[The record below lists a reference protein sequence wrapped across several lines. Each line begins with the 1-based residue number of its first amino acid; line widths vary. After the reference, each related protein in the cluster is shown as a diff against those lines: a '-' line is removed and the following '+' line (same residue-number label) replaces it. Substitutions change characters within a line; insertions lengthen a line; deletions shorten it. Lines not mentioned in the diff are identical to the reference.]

1 MVSKNNAV
9 TIQDVAREARVSV
22 STVSRV
28 LNEKVDVASETRD
41 HVLSVIDRL
50 GYSSSLAARSMRSLR
65 KNMLGLVVP
74 DIGFPYSIEVMKGI
88 NRAIA
93 ESPFDLLVFTTGD
106 IKKTGTASH
115 EQHYVSLLNNS
126 LTDGV
131 IIVASAANNFQTNA
145 PIVAVDP
152 HHVDPEYPSVQGKN
166 YAGAT
171 SVMEYLIGLG
181 HSRIGF
187 IGGRP
192 EIWSAVRR
200 EQGFRDALN
209 AAGIPADETLI
220 LPGDFTTETGR
231 VRALDLLNRDDPPT
245 AIFAANDQSAL
256 GVYQAA
262 EELGRRV
269 PEDLSLVGYDNIY
282 EARFLGLTT
291 VDQNLSE
298 MGYAATE
305 MLIKLVNREP
315 VDVKTYKIP
324 TRLIVRDSCRR
335 PQRSE

>member
-1 MVSKNNAV
+1 MPTKNHSA

-28 LNEKVDVASETRD
+28 LNEKVDVASETRE
-41 HVLSVIDRL
+41 HVLSVIREL
-50 GYSSSLAARSMRSLR
+50 GYTSSLAARSMRSLR
-65 KNMLGLVVP
+65 KNLLGLVVP

-88 NRAIA
+88 NAAIA

-106 IKKTGTASH
+106 IKKTGTATH

-152 HHVDPEYPSVQGKN
+152 HLVDPDFPSVQGTN
-166 YAGAT
+166 YAGAV

-181 HSRIGF
+181 HIRIAF
-187 IGGRP
+187 IQGRP

-200 EQGFRDALN
+200 EQGYRESLINAGIEPDPALN
-209 AAGIPADETLI
+209 V
-220 LPGDFTTETGR
+220 PGDFTTETGHA
-231 VRALDLLNRDDPPT
+231 RALELLRLEHPPT
-245 AIFAANDQSAL
+245 AIFAANDQSAM

-262 EELGRRV
+262 EELGLRI
-269 PEDLSLVGYDNIY
+269 PDDFSLVGFDNIY

-291 VDQNLSE
+291 VDQNLFE
-298 MGYAATE
+298 MGREATE
-305 MLIKLVNREP
+305 MLIKLVDDEP

-324 TRLIVRDSCRR
+324 TRLIVRDSCTR
-335 PQRSE
+335 PG